1 MDGHEEIIVKKK
13 TWVEDRR
20 REGVDG
26 VFRATALMLPMPPS
40 LHDALLVPRSERA
53 VIPHLCREKLLEA
66 GGRVEDISAMVRAFT
81 ESGASAFV
89 VSTFM
94 TKDGIG
100 YEDVLTAA
108 QNTHVPV
115 ICSDMVIDPL
125 QCTLARAH
133 GAAAVLLCAH
143 LLDIKSLRHLR
154 RAAQELSLQ
163 TVLDVSS
170 VRHVESA
177 SRKNDVKGGRE
188 FRIYG
193 ADLFCLSSRDNATL
207 RQRLA
212 DASPEH
218 SLMITKVDAQP
229 LNEVQTRY
237 HAFVLD
243 VNTPDIDTTRA
254 RIRAIGGEISVLDA

>member
-1 MDGHEEIIVKKK
+1 MDRHEDFIVRKK

-40 LHDALLVPRSERA
+40 LHDALLVPRAERA
-53 VIPHLCREKLLEA
+53 VIPHICRERLLAA
-66 GGRVEDISAMVRAFT
+66 GGNTEDIGAMVRDFT
-81 ESGASAFV
+81 AQGASAFI
-89 VSTFM
+89 VSTY
-94 TKDGIG
+94 TTEDGIG
-100 YEDVLTAA
+100 YEDILTAA

-115 ICSDMVIDPL
+115 ICSDIVIDPL

-163 TVLDVSS
+163 TILDVST
-170 VRHVESA
+170 VRHVEKATRNHDPNA
-177 SRKNDVKGGRE
+177 SSE

-193 ADLFCLSSRDNATL
+193 ADLFCMSSRDNATV

-218 SLMITKVDAQP
+218 CLMITQVEEQQLDEIQA
-229 LNEVQTRY
+229 RY
-237 HAFVLD
+237 HAFV
-243 VNTPDIDTTRA
+243 IDANHPNAEAVSAKLRA
-254 RIRAIGGEISVLDA
+254 LVGEISVLDN